1 MLPQIDVPRSSNST
15 DPSLN
20 WNMLSEDHW
29 FENELFGYSLC
40 QLVSVIDGKC
50 DIPMLTG
57 FFGSYIRWPPR
68 PIHHVS
74 FLPPIDEDPSSLEC
88 AKISLQMTESSL
100 LDTKIQSKTV
110 IVADEK
116 IYTNCLKGSGID
128 DLLGHLYHGASL
140 RAILNSYF

>member
-1 MLPQIDVPRSSNST
+1 
-15 DPSLN
+15 
-20 WNMLSEDHW
+20 MLSEDHW

-50 DIPMLTG
+50 DIPVLTG
-57 FFGSYIRWPPR
+57 FFGSYIRWSPR
-68 PIHHVS
+68 SIRHVS

-116 IYTNCLKGSGID
+116 IYTSCLK
-128 DLLGHLYHGASL
+128 
-140 RAILNSYF
+140 